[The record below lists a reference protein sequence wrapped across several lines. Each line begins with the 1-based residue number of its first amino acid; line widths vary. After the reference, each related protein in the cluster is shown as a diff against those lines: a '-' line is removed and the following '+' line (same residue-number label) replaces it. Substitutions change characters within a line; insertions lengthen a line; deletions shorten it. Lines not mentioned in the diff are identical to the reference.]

1 MNTANKTAKYFSWP
15 LMKQTIRSNRVLT
28 VAIMIV
34 MILICVVISIARN
47 MMISGTTDSSSSTTF
62 ITYLY
67 VIASSGLDYDYEG
80 LMAGLY
86 DSDYTALF
94 AMLDGYS
101 LEEFKQVAAALVEAG
116 SYETSLSTFEYNWAF
131 ADAQG
136 IFSGNALDINE
147 FMGLMMESMGMSS
160 DLLENMEGIDM
171 SSMLNQ
177 MYYTIMGILPL
188 LVYIVV
194 VGNSLIASQVDRG
207 SMAYV
212 LSTPT
217 KRSAVAITQAI
228 YMIVVP
234 FIMIAVTCCVK
245 IAMSA
250 GLSGDADAAAT
261 IMLYFGMYILIEAMA
276 GLCYLGSCLFNR
288 SGKSMAFGGGLTV
301 WFFLASLL
309 GMFGSDNLVQMG
321 MGVEILGVFNNL
333 TLIGLFDI
341 DSLATVGTDAVSYTF
356 IWKLAI
362 LFVIAA
368 AAYIGGAVR
377 FTKKDLP
384 L

>member
-1 MNTANKTAKYFSWP
+1 MKTAKYFSWP

-34 MILICVVISIARN
+34 MILMCVVISIARN
-47 MMISGTTDSSSSTTF
+47 MMLSGSSADTTELQTTF
-62 ITYLY
+62 YTYLA
-67 VIASSGLDYDYEG
+67 ILAQSGSGFDYESFI
-80 LMAGLY
+80 AGSY
-86 DSDYTALF
+86 DSVYSTLF
-94 AMLDGYS
+94 ANLEGYS
-101 LEEFKQVAAALVEAG
+101 LEEFNACVNSLVEAG
-116 SYETSLSTFEYNWAF
+116 ADIDNLVATFEYNY
-131 ADAQG
+131 
-136 IFSGNALDINE
+136 ALTVAGTGVFGSELSLND
-147 FMGLMMESMGMSS
+147 FMLVLIESMGMSS
-160 DLLENMEGIDM
+160 SLVENMGSMDM

-217 KRSAVAITQAI
+217 KRSAVVITQAI
-228 YMIVVP
+228 YMIIVP
-234 FIMIAVTCCVK
+234 FLMIAITCCIK

-250 GLSGDADAAAT
+250 GLSGDPDAAVT

-341 DSLATVGTDAVSYTF
+341 ESIATIGTDAVNYAF

-362 LFVIAA
+362 LFVIAVST
-368 AAYIGGAVR
+368 YVIGAVR

>member
-1 MNTANKTAKYFSWP
+1 MP

-28 VAIMIV
+28 IAIMIV
-34 MILICVVISIARN
+34 MILMCVVISIARN
-47 MMISGTTDSSSSTTF
+47 MMASGTSVDTTDLQTTF
-62 ITYLY
+62 FTYLGI
-67 VIASSGLDYDYEG
+67 IAQSGAGFDYDG
-80 LMAGLY
+80 FIAGSY
-86 DSDYTALF
+86 DGIYGTIF
-94 AMLDGYS
+94 ADIEGYS
-101 LEEFKQVAAALVEAG
+101 LEEFKACVTSLAEAG
-116 SYETSLSTFEYNWAF
+116 ASIDNLVATFEYNY
-131 ADAQG
+131 
-136 IFSGNALDINE
+136 ALMLE
-147 FMGLMMESMGMSS
+147 STGVFGSELSTEGFMLILLESMGMSS
-160 DLLENMEGIDM
+160 SLVESMGSMDM

-194 VGNSLIASQVDRG
+194 VGNSLIANQVDRG

-217 KRSAVAITQAI
+217 KRSAVVITQAI
-228 YMIVVP
+228 YMIAVP
-234 FIMIAVTCCVK
+234 FIMIAITCCVK

-250 GLSGDADAAAT
+250 GLSGDPDAAVT

-276 GLCYLGSCLFNR
+276 ALCYLGSCLFNR

-341 DSLATVGTDAVSYTF
+341 EAIATIGTEAVNYAF
-356 IWKLAI
+356 VWKLAI
-362 LFVIAA
+362 LFVIAV
-368 AAYIGGAVR
+368 AAYVIGAVR

>member
-1 MNTANKTAKYFSWP
+1 MKTAKYFSWP

-34 MILICVVISIARN
+34 MILMCVVISIARN
-47 MMISGTTDSSSSTTF
+47 MMMSGTTDSTTSTTF
-62 ITYLY
+62 MTYLY
-67 VIASSGLDYDYEG
+67 VIASSGLKYDYEG
-80 LMAGLY
+80 LMAGTY
-86 DSDYTALF
+86 DTAYSTVF
-94 AMLDGYS
+94 ALLGDGYS
-101 LEEFKQVAAALVEAG
+101 LEQFKEAASALMDAG
-116 SYETSLSTFEYNWAF
+116 TYETYLSTFEYNWALMNET
-131 ADAQG
+131 G
-136 IFSGNALDINE
+136 IFTGEALDINE

-160 DLLENMEGIDM
+160 DLLENMEDIDM

-177 MYYTIMGILPL
+177 MYYTIMDILPL

-217 KRSAVAITQAI
+217 KRSAVVITQAI

-234 FIMIAVTCCVK
+234 FLMIAITCCVK

-250 GLSGDADAAAT
+250 GLSGDPDAAVT

-341 DSLATVGTDAVSYTF
+341 DSIATIGTDAVSYAF
-356 IWKLAI
+356 VWKLVV
-362 LFVIAA
+362 LFVIAV
-368 AAYIGGAVR
+368 AAYVGGAIR

>member
-116 SYETSLSTFEYNWAF
+116 SYETSLSTFEYNWAL

>member
-34 MILICVVISIARN
+34 MILMCVVISVARN
-47 MMISGTTDSSSSTTF
+47 MMMSGTTDSTTSTTF

-116 SYETSLSTFEYNWAF
+116 SYETSLSTFEYNWAL
-131 ADAQG
+131 ADVQG

-177 MYYTIMGILPL
+177 MYYTIMSILPL

-217 KRSAVAITQAI
+217 KRSAVAVTQAI

-234 FIMIAVTCCVK
+234 FIMIAVTCIVK

-341 DSLATVGTDAVSYTF
+341 DSLATVGTEAVSYTF

>member
-1 MNTANKTAKYFSWP
+1 
-15 LMKQTIRSNRVLT
+15 MKQTIRSNRVLT

-34 MILICVVISIARN
+34 MILMCVVISIARN
-47 MMISGTTDSSSSTTF
+47 MMLSGSSADTTELQTTF
-62 ITYLY
+62 YTYLA
-67 VIASSGLDYDYEG
+67 ILAQSGSGFDYESFI
-80 LMAGLY
+80 AGSY
-86 DSDYTALF
+86 DSVYSTLF
-94 AMLDGYS
+94 ANLEGYS
-101 LEEFKQVAAALVEAG
+101 LEEFNACVNSLVEAG
-116 SYETSLSTFEYNWAF
+116 ADIDNLVATFEYNY
-131 ADAQG
+131 
-136 IFSGNALDINE
+136 ALTVAGTGVFGSELSLND
-147 FMGLMMESMGMSS
+147 FMLVLIESMGMSS
-160 DLLENMEGIDM
+160 SLVENMGSMDM

-217 KRSAVAITQAI
+217 KRSAVVITQAI
-228 YMIVVP
+228 YMIIVP
-234 FIMIAVTCCVK
+234 FLMIAITCCIK

-250 GLSGDADAAAT
+250 GLSGDPDAAVT

-341 DSLATVGTDAVSYTF
+341 ESIATIGTDAVNYAF

-362 LFVIAA
+362 LFVIAVST
-368 AAYIGGAVR
+368 YVIGAVR

>member
-1 MNTANKTAKYFSWP
+1 MNTTTKTAKYFSWP
-15 LMKQTIRSNRVLT
+15 LMKQTIRSNRALT
-28 VAIMIV
+28 AAIMIV
-34 MILICVVISIARN
+34 MILMCIVISVARN
-47 MMISGTTDSSSSTTF
+47 MMLSGSSDSASSTTF
-62 ITYLY
+62 MAYLY
-67 VIASSGLDYDYEG
+67 ALLSQGELYDYNQ
-80 LMAGLY
+80 LMSGAY
-86 DSDYTALF
+86 DSYSAIFAALGK
-94 AMLDGYS
+94 GYS
-101 LEEFKQVAAALVEAG
+101 LEAFKELAATLMEEG
-116 SYETSLSTFEYNWAF
+116 THDTYLSMFEYTVTVNGTT
-131 ADAQG
+131 G
-136 IFSGNALDINE
+136 IFGNTLNLNE
-147 FMGLMMESMGMSS
+147 YMALMMESIGMSS
-160 DLLENMEGIDM
+160 DLLTNMEGIDM

-194 VGNSLIASQVDRG
+194 VGNGLIASQVDRG

-217 KRSAVAITQAI
+217 KRSAVVITQAI

-234 FIMIAVTCCVK
+234 FIMITITCIVK

-250 GLSGDADAAAT
+250 GLSGDPDAAVT

-288 SGKSMAFGGGLTV
+288 SSKSMAFGGGLTV

-341 DSLATVGTDAVSYTF
+341 ESIATIGSEAVDYAF
-356 IWKLAI
+356 VWKLVI
-362 LFVIAA
+362 LFVIAV
-368 AAYIGGAVR
+368 AAYIAGAVR